1 MCLAMLYKCAWNV
14 LVLQS
19 CIKSL
24 WSYKSP
30 QANVL
35 SQEACG
41 CLDWESEDL
50 GLSLAL
56 PLFSRCYN
64 IWLDDTFTS
73 KPHLGNL

>member
-1 MCLAMLYKCAWNV
+1 MCLAMLYKCVWNV
-14 LVLQS
+14 LVLHS

-35 SQEACG
+35 SQEVCG
-41 CLDWESEDL
+41 YLGWESEDL
-50 GLSLAL
+50 
-56 PLFSRCYN
+56 FIRCYN
-64 IWLDDTFTS
+64 IWHDTFTS